1 MTERELLK
9 VLSGNIK
16 LYRGRN
22 KWTQAELA
30 EKINISI
37 NFLSD
42 IETGKKW
49 PSPITLVKLADVFT
63 IETYELLKPISVLP
77 DNINIF
83 MEKYTEDIVNAI
95 TGVHNT
101 YASKLRKRPHAHGQ
115 RGKLGKSGI

>member
-16 LYRGRN
+16 LYRERYN
-22 KWTQAELA
+22 LTQAELA

-49 PSPITLVKLADVFT
+49 ASPITLVKLADAFS
-63 IETYELLKPISVLP
+63 IEVYELLKPVNILP
-77 DNINIF
+77 DNVDIILK
-83 MEKYTEDIVNAI
+83 KYTEDIYTAIKEVNKI
-95 TGVHNT
+95 
-101 YASKLRKRPHAHGQ
+101 YSSKLK
-115 RGKLGKSGI
+115 KKK

>member
-16 LYRGRN
+16 LYRGRY

-49 PSPITLVKLADVFT
+49 ASPTTLVKLAGVFNVRV
-63 IETYELLKPISVLP
+63 YELLMPANILP
-77 DNINIF
+77 DNVNNF
-83 MEKYTEDIVNAI
+83 MEKYTEDIISAV
-95 TGVHNT
+95 TGVHDT
-101 YASKLRKRPHAHGQ
+101 YLLKINKRNPRAKTA
-115 RGKLGKSGI
+115 RRNV